1 MACARRDKLDAMCV
15 QGHRQQQQ
23 QQRKRQRRAWSKP
36 QSPAHRS
43 AAVRPTTS
51 LPKCVPTAALPSARR
66 VLAVGFLAF
75 APISQ
80 LRAVCCSVRGRR
92 GAQGQ

>member
-36 QSPAHRS
+36 QSPAHR
-43 AAVRPTTS
+43 
-51 LPKCVPTAALPSARR
+51 
-66 VLAVGFLAF
+66 
-75 APISQ
+75 
-80 LRAVCCSVRGRR
+80 
-92 GAQGQ
+92 